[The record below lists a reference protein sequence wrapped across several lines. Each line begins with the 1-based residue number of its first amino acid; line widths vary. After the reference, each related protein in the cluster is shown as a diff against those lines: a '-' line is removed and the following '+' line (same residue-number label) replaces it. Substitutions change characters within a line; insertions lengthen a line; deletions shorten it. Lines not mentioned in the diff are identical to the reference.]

1 MVHSP
6 FFTVSFSLAFLYL
19 RYSQPIYESRAV
31 IQINDGNRADDI
43 LHIADMSENGNL
55 LAEAIE
61 QIKSKV
67 FLKRVVAKLD
77 ISVNYYS
84 KGTFKNNEMYHSSPY
99 LVKIVC
105 KDKSFVGREFF
116 VEINEKQT
124 AGVLKI
130 GNKEWNFE
138 LNSWLRTP
146 YFDVVV
152 YLNNKLA
159 PAVVTELLQANNDFY
174 FVVNDIDAVTS
185 VLQSQVEIKL
195 MSELAKT
202 IQIRVK
208 NVNAAKSTDIV
219 NAITEEFMNYDVERK
234 SESSS
239 NILNFIEL
247 QLSSVYNAL
256 KDTEGNLQKFKK
268 EKNFTDKDVLLNS
281 EYTRNSGLEDE
292 MLRLKVEEDIISEIQ
307 RNTQKNK
314 NIDIYELLS
323 LVSGTEYEAMIK
335 EVTQNIQKLLN
346 ERDNLL
352 YMVTPNSEN
361 IRQLNFKIENQRKLL
376 IESLESVKQKY
387 RNQYKSLLE
396 RTSDFKSRMNKSP
409 EDEVEFSRLNRLYS
423 ISEKYYTMLLEKK
436 TEFSISKA
444 GYVSKN
450 IILEKALGAGVQ
462 VSQAVG
468 MLL

>member
-1 MVHSP
+1 M
-6 FFTVSFSLAFLYL
+6 
-19 RYSQPIYESRAV
+19 
-31 IQINDGNRADDI
+31 
-43 LHIADMSENGNL
+43 
-55 LAEAIE
+55 
-61 QIKSKV
+61 
-67 FLKRVVAKLD
+67 
-77 ISVNYYS
+77 
-84 KGTFKNNEMYHSSPY
+84 
-99 LVKIVC
+99 
-105 KDKSFVGREFF
+105 
-116 VEINEKQT
+116 
-124 AGVLKI
+124 
-130 GNKEWNFE
+130 
-138 LNSWLRTP
+138 
-146 YFDVVV
+146 
-152 YLNNKLA
+152 
-159 PAVVTELLQANNDFY
+159 VTELLQANNDFY

-423 ISEKYYTMLLEKK
+423 ISEK
-436 TEFSISKA
+436 
-444 GYVSKN
+444 
-450 IILEKALGAGVQ
+450 
-462 VSQAVG
+462 
-468 MLL
+468 